1 MSRARWWW
9 WFAAAAWLGAGCQS
23 GYAPTGEAGE
33 PCQTDSACASG
44 RVCVAFVCVDAREA
58 EPAPL
63 PSPSDAGGLDAGSGH
78 GEGDGGG
85 EVYCTP
91 GALSCLDATT
101 RLRCFEGVPEPQP
114 VPCAAGEQCRAGA
127 CIPADAAC
135 VEGEGRCGVATS
147 ALERCVEGAWVPE
160 QTCEGGCQL
169 YPARCAGPAGVSN
182 LRMRS
187 VGGEAGSF
195 RASSPYRV
203 SLQADNTG
211 DAAVETLVTCD
222 VVMSADA
229 VYDARD
235 ERLLSLGALLAPGE
249 VLSREEVAVVLPPR
263 AAPGSYHILGV
274 CDPLQRLDERD
285 EDDNVV
291 TAGPVLE
298 IVAGERPALPELTL
312 SNLEVTGDRQVSPIY
327 NGEGLF
333 VGLTVRNLGE
343 APAPPAV
350 IAVWLSR
357 DPTLE
362 ESEDILVQLGQS
374 PALGPREIA
383 PWSLEELVLVA
394 LEPGLYYPLVVIDP
408 GQEVDEARE
417 DNNLILGAPI
427 LIDGPIEPPCPVD
440 ALEPNNADAPQR
452 VEAGVYEDLWTCWRA
467 VDYYTLCPPAGAE
480 VTIRVTRLTPEIALG
495 LSVTSS
501 RGASWTSSDVYESPL
516 EFSEVSSGGCYEI
529 EVRESPIP
537 RNTRYRMEVR
547 VE

>member
-9 WFAAAAWLGAGCQS
+9 LAAALWLGAGCQS

-33 PCQTDSACASG
+33 PCQADSACASG

-58 EPAPL
+58 SPAPL
-63 PSPSDAGGLDAGSGH
+63 PPDAGSLDAGSG
-78 GEGDGGG
+78 EADSG
-85 EVYCTP
+85 EVSCTP

-114 VPCAAGEQCRAGA
+114 LPCAAGEQCRAGA
-127 CIPADAAC
+127 CIPADAVC
-135 VEGEGRCGVATS
+135 VEGEGRCGVATA
-147 ALERCVEGAWVPE
+147 ALERCVGGAWAPE
-160 QTCEGGCQL
+160 RTCEEGCL
-169 YPARCAGPAGVSN
+169 PYPARCAGPAGLSN

-187 VGGEAGSF
+187 VSGEAGRF

-211 DAAVETLVTCD
+211 EAAVETLVTCD

-229 VYDARD
+229 IYDARD
-235 ERLLSLGALLAPGE
+235 ETLLSLGALLAPGALLSSGEVE
-249 VLSREEVAVVLPPR
+249 VLLPPR
-263 AAPGSYHILGV
+263 VAPGTYHLLGV

-291 TAGPVLE
+291 TAGPLLE
-298 IVAGERPALPELTL
+298 IVAGEPPSLPELTL
-312 SNLEVTGDRQVSPIY
+312 SNLQVFGERQVSPIY
-327 NGEGLF
+327 NGEGLY
-333 VGLTVRNLGE
+333 VGLTVRNLGD

-362 ESEDILVQLGQS
+362 ESEDILVVQGQS
-374 PALGPREIA
+374 PALAPREISR
-383 PWSLEELVLVA
+383 WSPDELVLLA
-394 LEPGLYYPLVVIDP
+394 LEPGLYYPLLVIDP
-408 GQEVDEARE
+408 GQEVAEARE
-417 DNNLILGAPI
+417 DNNLLRGAPI
-427 LIDGPIEPPCPVD
+427 LIDGPIEPPCPTD
-440 ALEPNNADAPQR
+440 ALEPNGTGAPQR
-452 VEAGVYEDLWTCWRA
+452 VEAGAYEELWTCWRDA
-467 VDYYTLCPPAGAE
+467 DLYTLCPPPGAT
-480 VTIRVTRLTPEIALG
+480 VTIRATRLTPEITLELTVA
-495 LSVTSS
+495 TPE
-501 RGASWTSSDVYESPL
+501 GAFWTSSDVYDGPL
-516 EFSEVSSGGCYEI
+516 ELSRVSAGGCYEI